1 MKIVI
6 LCGGQGTRIREESEF
21 KPKPMIQ
28 IGEMP
33 ILWHIMKHYAHHG
46 LNEFI
51 VCLGYKGS
59 VIKDYFYH
67 YEVLSNDFT
76 IELGTREMQIHPRHA
91 EHGWKITLV
100 ETGINSMTG
109 SRVKQIEKYIDGD
122 RFMLTY
128 GDAVTN
134 LNIKQLLE
142 YHISHGKIGTVTG
155 VCPPSRYGELVLSE
169 SRVVSFKEKP
179 ETNENLINGGY
190 FIFERK
196 FFDYLED
203 NIKSILERAP
213 LEKLANDG
221 QLQVYHHRDFW
232 QCMDTYRD
240 YKYLNDLWEKGNP
253 PWQVW

>member
-1 MKIVI
+1 MKTVI
-6 LCGGQGTRIREESEF
+6 LCGGQGTRIREESEL

-28 IGEMP
+28 IGGMP
-33 ILWHIMKHYAHHG
+33 ILWHIMKHYAHYG
-46 LNEFI
+46 FNEFI

-67 YEVLSNDFT
+67 YEILSNDFT
-76 IELGTREMQIHPRHA
+76 IELGTREIQIHPRHA

-100 ETGINSMTG
+100 ETGTDAMTG
-109 SRVKQIEKYIDGD
+109 SRVKQIEKYVDGE

-142 YHISHGKIGTVTG
+142 YHKGHGRIGTVTG
-155 VCPPSRYGELVLSE
+155 VTPPSRYGELALSE
-169 SRVVSFKEKP
+169 GRVVSFKEKP
-179 ETNENLINGGY
+179 ETNDNLINGGY
-190 FIFERK
+190 FIFEKR
-196 FFDYLED
+196 FFDYLNND
-203 NIKSILERAP
+203 YKCILERKP
-213 LEKLANDG
+213 LENLARDS

-240 YKYLNDLWEKGNP
+240 CKYLTELWESGAP
-253 PWQVW
+253 PWKIW